1 MMRFIPHQLTTARAE
16 VVRLEGERLNYE
28 NQCSR
33 YESQLHRVQ
42 AQMVEEMDGKER
54 TIDRLRAEMEK
65 YKVHHFK

>member
-1 MMRFIPHQLTTARAE
+1 MRLG
-16 VVRLEGERLNYE
+16 LE

-54 TIDRLRAEMEK
+54 TIDKLRAEKEK
-65 YKVHHFK
+65 FQVCSVDIYINLLFF